1 MVLQTDDDIVQK
13 IIAGDEKTL
22 FIFYKTH
29 NISLCNFIYKKIGN
43 HNVAEELAQDT
54 FIDFIEGLRN
64 FRGTS
69 SVKTYL
75 YSIARFKTID
85 YINKKKI
92 RNIFF
97 SSLPLSLVEN
107 VMAVFIDDEIEK
119 TEMAEKIKNVIY
131 KLPNDYQLVL
141 RLKYVDGKKVQEIA
155 LALTLSF
162 KATESLLFRARK
174 AFIKTF
180 HST

>member
-1 MVLQTDDDIVQK
+1 MTLHIDGTVQK

-29 NISLCNFIYKKIGN
+29 HVSLCNFIYKRIGN
-43 HNVAEELAQDT
+43 RDVAEELTQDT
-54 FIDFIEGLRN
+54 FMDFIEGLRN
-64 FRGTS
+64 FRGIS
-69 SVKTYL
+69 SIKTYL
-75 YSIARFKTID
+75 YSIARFKAID
-85 YINKKKI
+85 YIKKKKV

-97 SSLPLSLVEN
+97 SSLPAQLVEN
-107 VMAVFIDDEIEK
+107 IMAVFIDDDIEK
-119 TEMAEKIKNVIY
+119 TEVAEKIKNVIY
-131 KLPNDYQLVL
+131 RLPNDYQLVL
-141 RLKYVDGKKVQEIA
+141 RLKYMDGKKVQDIA
-155 LALTLSF
+155 NALTLSF